1 MDQSQK
7 LVDKVNELF
16 FTAKSLWIDK
26 DFKGDV
32 KVQLGEADIRYYNY
46 FLDSI
51 KELYQRIKG
60 EIREKYVKVFKEK
73 NKDLIDLYEL
83 KGGDISEIIEIP
95 ILDLSVTSKMDDK
108 KYVPQMDQYKVPITI
123 IASYKPRTED
133 LIEPS
138 TSKPF
143 VVTYHFEIFLDRQ
156 GLSDEL
162 KNYEE
167 DLRGNIEKTLNE
179 VKHLEN
185 NKYKNDLI

>member
-32 KVQLGEADIRYYNY
+32 KVQLGEADIKYYSY

-51 KELYQRIKG
+51 KKLYQRIKG
-60 EIREKYVKVFKEK
+60 EIKEKYVKVFKEK

-95 ILDLSVTSKMDDK
+95 IPDFSVRFKIGDK
-108 KYVPQMDQYKVPITI
+108 KYINYDPISEKI
-123 IASYKPRTED
+123 I
-133 LIEPS
+133 
-138 TSKPF
+138 
-143 VVTYHFEIFLDRQ
+143 
-156 GLSDEL
+156 EL
-162 KNYEE
+162 PIINF
-167 DLRGNIEKTLNE
+167 DSNL
-179 VKHLEN
+179 
-185 NKYKNDLI
+185 NKYSLNYSNTKKIKRKKITFK

>member
-7 LVDKVNELF
+7 LVDKVDELF
-16 FTAKSLWIDK
+16 TTAKSRWIDK

-32 KVQLGEADIRYYNY
+32 KVQLGEEDIKYYSY
-46 FLDSI
+46 FLNSI

-60 EIREKYVKVFKEK
+60 EIKEKYVKVFKEK

-95 ILDLSVTSKMDDK
+95 ILDFSVRFKIGDE

-156 GLSDEL
+156 GFNDEL
-162 KNYEE
+162 KNYKE
-167 DLRGNIEKTLNE
+167 DLKGDIEKTLNE

-185 NKYKNDLI
+185 NKYKSDLI